1 MSVSYPLPD
10 LLDCGLTYTRLEPP
24 GYDLLADQLTSDLL
38 HWEDQPCSTLQVS
51 EVGKMTTVYHLPLSL
66 PLTRQ
71 VANKA
76 IVFKIR

>member
-38 HWEDQPCSTLQVS
+38 HWEDQPCSTLQVY
-51 EVGKMTTVYHLPLSL
+51 T
-66 PLTRQ
+66 
-71 VANKA
+71 
-76 IVFKIR
+76 